1 LHESY
6 PNATWILNWRE
17 FDSWFES
24 VVKWGNDDR
33 LYDQFLNEY
42 YMQGVIDR
50 LPKNNMTEIK
60 EILKTIYY
68 NHTNFVRDF
77 VRRHPSHALV
87 EVNITHKNASVVL
100 AEAFGLDSNAWKN
113 VNKNKKSFFGS
124 LRATKRRLYAGF
136 QFIGNSFWWI
146 LLFMTI
152 WYLGWTLGFTW
163 T

>member
-1 LHESY
+1 
-6 PNATWILNWRE
+6 
-17 FDSWFES
+17 
-24 VVKWGNDDR
+24 
-33 LYDQFLNEY
+33 
-42 YMQGVIDR
+42 MQGVIDR